1 MLSRS
6 NDHNHSFVYHI
17 SKEPL
22 TEAALITSIGLEKR
36 TSTDYYWDGR
46 MRPNDLKTCIFQYTL
61 KGYGEVRVGE
71 KTYAIKPGEAFIV
84 KVPSEHCYYLP
95 EKSPEWEFIFITL
108 KGDKA
113 EECWDHLIKQ
123 FDLVVPVDAN
133 APLIFLLQKIYQ
145 FALNEGIEDTF
156 TSSAFAYE
164 FIMGLYR
171 FAKGLDS
178 PQPGIPDDIL
188 MAIQFMTTNY
198 QEPLSLES
206 IAKHAGLS
214 KYYFT
219 NKFQKYMKTT
229 PIQFLTKIRIQKA
242 MELLSIT
249 NKTIQEIA
257 TETGYDNAN
266 YFSKVFKKMIGN
278 SADSFRK
285 DKKMPEFQHVII
297 D

>member
-6 NDHNHSFVYHI
+6 NDNHHSFVYHNL
-17 SKEPL
+17 KEPL
-22 TEAALITSIGLEKR
+22 TEAARISSIGLEKR

-46 MRPNDLKTCIFQYTL
+46 LRQTNLTTCIFQYTL
-61 KGYGEVRVGE
+61 NGYGEVRVGE
-71 KTYAIKPGEAFIV
+71 KTYTVKPGEAFFV
-84 KVPSEHCYYLP
+84 KVPSHHCYYLP

-108 KGDKA
+108 EGTKA
-113 EECWDHLIKQ
+113 EECWDYLSSQFELI
-123 FDLVVPVDAN
+123 VPVDAN
-133 APLIFLLQKIYQ
+133 APLIFSIQKIYQ
-145 FALNEGIEDTF
+145 FALTEGIEDTF

-171 FAKGLDS
+171 FAKGLDN
-178 PQPGIPDDIL
+178 QQTGIPDDIL
-188 MAIQFMTTNY
+188 MAIQFMMTRY
-198 QEPLSLES
+198 HEPLSLES
-206 IAKHAGLS
+206 IAEHAGLS

-229 PIQFLTKIRIQKA
+229 PIQYLTKRRIQKA
-242 MELLSIT
+242 MELLSTT

-257 TETGYDNAN
+257 RETGYDNAN

-285 DKKMPEFQHVII
+285 DKKLPDFEHVII

>member
-1 MLSRS
+1 M
-6 NDHNHSFVYHI
+6 YHI

-22 TEAALITSIGLEKR
+22 TEASRITSIGFEKR

-46 MRPNDLKTCIFQYTL
+46 MRQNDLKTCIFQYTL
-61 KGYGEVRVGE
+61 NGYGEVRVGE
-71 KTYAIKPGEAFIV
+71 KTYAVKPGEAFIV

-95 EKSPEWEFIFITL
+95 EESPEWEFIFITL
-108 KGDKA
+108 EGTKA
-113 EECWDHLIKQ
+113 EECWDYLISQ
-123 FDLVVPVDAN
+123 FELVVNVDAN

-145 FALNEGIEDTF
+145 FALKEGIEDTF
-156 TSSAFAYE
+156 TSSAYAYE
-164 FIMGLYR
+164 FVMGLYR

-178 PQPGIPDDIL
+178 RQTGIPDDIL
-188 MAIQFMTTNY
+188 MAIQFMTTHY
-198 QEPLSLES
+198 HEPLSLES
-206 IAKHAGLS
+206 IAEHAGLS

-229 PIQFLTKIRIQKA
+229 PIQFLTKRRIQKA
-242 MELLSIT
+242 MELLLTT

-257 TETGYDNAN
+257 METSYDNAN
-266 YFSKVFKKMIGN
+266 YFSKVFKKTIGI

-285 DKKMPEFQHVII
+285 DKKMSDFQHVII

>member
-1 MLSRS
+1 M
-6 NDHNHSFVYHI
+6 
-17 SKEPL
+17 
-22 TEAALITSIGLEKR
+22 
-36 TSTDYYWDGR
+36 
-46 MRPNDLKTCIFQYTL
+46 
-61 KGYGEVRVGE
+61 
-71 KTYAIKPGEAFIV
+71 
-84 KVPSEHCYYLP
+84 
-95 EKSPEWEFIFITL
+95 
-108 KGDKA
+108 
-113 EECWDHLIKQ
+113 
-123 FDLVVPVDAN
+123 DAN

-188 MAIQFMTTNY
+188 MAIQFMTTRY